1 MWVEATAAKISLNS
15 LRKAVNSLFDQSL
28 PPTPASR
35 IVNGIVVTMIIVSIA
50 SLVLDSVD
58 DIHVHYG
65 AFLVGI
71 ERSATGVFVI
81 EYILRVWSSVDRSS
95 GRYRHP
101 IRGRLRYM
109 IRPVAIIDLLS
120 VLPAFLGNYD
130 LRVLRL
136 LRLLR
141 MLKLTRH
148 STAFNMLW
156 AVLRKE
162 AGTIGAVLSVVAMFT
177 VASGSIMFMLENAA
191 QPKVFSSIPA
201 AMWWS
206 IITITTVGYGDMVPH
221 TVAGKIV
228 GAIVAVFGI
237 GTVGLFSGVLTA
249 SFMEQLRL
257 RREQSR
263 RAIAA
268 GLHSGR
274 LTARQIEEIDKIGQQ
289 LGLEEAEIED
299 LIENMIDRRIRPSA
313 CPHCGGDLKQ
323 GHRPHSRRASDQPS
337 G

>member
-1 MWVEATAAKISLNS
+1 LKHFISF
-15 LRKAVNSLFDQSL
+15 RKAVNTVFDQDM
-28 PPTPASR
+28 PPSAASR
-35 IVNGIVVTMIIVSIA
+35 IVSGVVVFMIVASIA
-50 SLVLDSVD
+50 SVVLDSVEGFR
-58 DIHVHYG
+58 IAHG
-65 AFLVGI
+65 ALLLAI
-71 ERSATGVFVI
+71 ERAATAVFAV
-81 EYILRVWSSVDRSS
+81 EYVMRVWSAVDRTDR
-95 GRYRHP
+95 RYRHP

-109 IRPVAIIDLLS
+109 IRPVSIIDLLA
-120 VLPAFLGNYD
+120 VLPAFLGDYD

-148 STAFNMLW
+148 SAAFAMLW

-162 AGTIGAVLSVVAMFT
+162 AGTIGAVLSVMAMFT
-177 VASGSIMFMLENAA
+177 IASGSIMYMLENEA

-206 IITITTVGYGDMVPH
+206 IITITTVGYGDMVPQ

-228 GAIVAVFGI
+228 GAAVAVFGI
-237 GTVGLFSGVLTA
+237 GTVALFSGVLTA

-257 RREQSR
+257 RREQAR

-274 LTARQIEEIDKIGQQ
+274 LTARQIEEIDNIGQQ
-289 LGLEEAEIED
+289 LGLEEVEVAE
-299 LIENMIDRRIRPSA
+299 LIENMISRRIRPTE
-313 CPHCGGDLKQ
+313 CPHCGGDLRPT
-323 GHRPHSRRASDQPS
+323 HRQPARHSRTAPTS
-337 G
+337 